1 MARYLVSRPIL
12 NMDTKDLAELGRI
25 LRGASVEIEAEC
37 KKAVWE
43 AAGYVVVRAKQ
54 NVGRHIPVEGG
65 PTRGDRQESADLTGA
80 RTIYG
85 GTQVSQAKGYSERI
99 PPSIHAVRTRGLQ
112 AFVRAGGPN
121 APHAKAIE
129 NHGEGQ
135 VSHYTFGKLPYT
147 KKNSRPAYMQP
158 ALEVGAVVLQ
168 QRTEEAIKVGLFR
181 AYQKLDSR
189 RVT

>member
-12 NMDTKDLAELGRI
+12 SSDTYDLAELGRI

-37 KKAVWE
+37 KLAVWE

-54 NVGRHIPVEGG
+54 NASRRIPPEGAPSRSG
-65 PTRGDRQESADLTGA
+65 RQESADLTGA

-85 GTQVSQAKGYSERI
+85 GEQTSKAKGYSERI

-112 AFVRAGGPN
+112 VFVRAGGPN

-129 NHGEGQ
+129 NHGEGF

-147 KKNSRPAYMQP
+147 KKNSRPAYLEP
-158 ALEVGAVVLQ
+158 ALEYGAVVLQ
-168 QRTEEAIKVGLFR
+168 KRTREAVVTGLDRATQRLMSRKV
-181 AYQKLDSR
+181 
-189 RVT
+189 T

>member
-25 LRGASVEIEAEC
+25 LRGASVEIEREC
-37 KKAVWE
+37 KAAVWE

-54 NVGRHIPVEGG
+54 NVERRIPPEGG
-65 PTRGDRQESADLTGA
+65 PTRGNRQESAELTGA

-85 GTQVSQAKGYSERI
+85 GTQESKAKGYSTRI
-99 PPSIHAVRTRGLQ
+99 GPTIHAVRTRGLQ
-112 AFVRAGGPN
+112 VFVRAGGPN

-129 NHGEGQ
+129 NHGEGF
-135 VSHYTFGKLPYT
+135 VGHYTFGKLPYT
-147 KKNSRPAYMQP
+147 KKNSRPAYLQP

-168 QRTEEAIKVGLFR
+168 QRTEEAVKVGLGR
-181 AYQKLDSR
+181 AVSALHGRQVR
-189 RVT
+189 